1 MGSKK
6 VLIVA
11 AVLSLFAGLELFAMP
26 SVQKPFDF
34 RRNLESPHKPGRRD
48 FSLKAEKDEFAFVD
62 GCVVPNEDF
71 ADYLKVSMG
80 VDAKVGEKSTITIA
94 IDSKLKEREYRIVV
108 SEKGVS
114 VVAFDERA
122 SRRALYH
129 LEDLMNLR
137 KAPFLKF
144 GSECRRSVFSP
155 RMTHSGWAL
164 DDFPDGHLSQL
175 AHYGFDAILIFVEGI
190 DRTKGGRSFDI
201 ADTIRR
207 AKNFGLDTYIYSYIT
222 AFAHPDDP
230 GAQKVF
236 DETYGKVA
244 AAYPDAKGIVFVGE
258 SAEFPSKDERT
269 SGMSAKETRKRGD
282 KRPAAGRF
290 PSRDYP
296 DWINA
301 VKRTLHAKSPNMEF
315 IFWTYNWGGAKEDL
329 RLDFIKA
336 LPKDVALMATFE
348 MYESHKKRNGLYARI
363 DDYSLCVAGPGKY
376 FASEAMEAKRQG
388 LRLFTMSN
396 TGGLT
401 WDFGTVP
408 YLPMPQQWKKR
419 WDALRAA
426 NADWGLCGLMENHHY
441 GWYPSFV
448 SELAKEAF
456 TEGGMDFD
464 CHIRKIAERDFG
476 AKNAEIAVQAWEK
489 WSRAIE
495 DYLATAAN
503 QYGPFRIGP
512 AYPFNALRER
522 IDNLKVEWPRDAINS
537 RYICRQNYL
546 EANFQNTGV
555 RVGIYLP
562 SVEKELELLAGME
575 ENFRQ
580 GSAAFAAMG
589 TPAAQEMAD
598 LGEYLMRCVVT
609 AANVKRGAIAET
621 IALDE
626 KRSEAERKAAREQV
640 ECLSQAEYANAEA
653 TIPLLERN
661 SRLGW
666 EPTMGYAGGIEMIRV
681 KLKRMKERYNI
692 N

>member
-6 VLIVA
+6 VFIVA

-80 VDAKVGEKSTITIA
+80 VDAKVGEKGAITIA
-94 IDSKLKEREYRIVV
+94 IDSKLKEREYRIAV

-269 SGMSAKETRKRGD
+269 SGMSAKETRKRG
-282 KRPAAGRF
+282 
-290 PSRDYP
+290 
-296 DWINA
+296 
-301 VKRTLHAKSPNMEF
+301 
-315 IFWTYNWGGAKEDL
+315 
-329 RLDFIKA
+329 
-336 LPKDVALMATFE
+336 
-348 MYESHKKRNGLYARI
+348 
-363 DDYSLCVAGPGKY
+363 
-376 FASEAMEAKRQG
+376 
-388 LRLFTMSN
+388 
-396 TGGLT
+396 
-401 WDFGTVP
+401 
-408 YLPMPQQWKKR
+408 
-419 WDALRAA
+419 
-426 NADWGLCGLMENHHY
+426 
-441 GWYPSFV
+441 
-448 SELAKEAF
+448 
-456 TEGGMDFD
+456 
-464 CHIRKIAERDFG
+464 
-476 AKNAEIAVQAWEK
+476 
-489 WSRAIE
+489 
-495 DYLATAAN
+495 
-503 QYGPFRIGP
+503 
-512 AYPFNALRER
+512 
-522 IDNLKVEWPRDAINS
+522 
-537 RYICRQNYL
+537 
-546 EANFQNTGV
+546 
-555 RVGIYLP
+555 
-562 SVEKELELLAGME
+562 
-575 ENFRQ
+575 
-580 GSAAFAAMG
+580 
-589 TPAAQEMAD
+589 
-598 LGEYLMRCVVT
+598 
-609 AANVKRGAIAET
+609 
-621 IALDE
+621 
-626 KRSEAERKAAREQV
+626 
-640 ECLSQAEYANAEA
+640 
-653 TIPLLERN
+653 
-661 SRLGW
+661 
-666 EPTMGYAGGIEMIRV
+666 
-681 KLKRMKERYNI
+681 
-692 N
+692 